1 MSEDFLSKILSQF
14 GSGGSKEYVY
24 LSVTPGVGLEMCQI
38 DVTTSPK
45 SVKAYA
51 VRELAYNETSKD
63 IADYEV
69 FKNAV
74 SDMYD
79 ELKIN
84 PKCNFQ
90 TDGAYYCMAGRKC

>member
-14 GSGGSKEYVY
+14 SAGGSKEYVY

-69 FKNAV
+69 FKNCI
-74 SDMYD
+74 Y
-79 ELKIN
+79 
-84 PKCNFQ
+84 
-90 TDGAYYCMAGRKC
+90 T